1 MTTDKKTIVL
11 MGLIGLMGNT
21 ATAQELENED
31 SIRMEHIQEVVV
43 RGVRAPQSAPF
54 AVTNI
59 KKEELQDHS
68 KTGRELPFLLAKTPG
83 IMGWGENGIGTGTAY
98 MRIRGVRGARINV
111 TSTGQCASAARRWH
125 KYER

>member
-21 ATAQELENED
+21 ASAQELENED

-59 KKEELQDHS
+59 KKAELQDHS
-68 KTGRELPFLLAKTPG
+68 
-83 IMGWGENGIGTGTAY
+83 
-98 MRIRGVRGARINV
+98 
-111 TSTGQCASAARRWH
+111 
-125 KYER
+125 